1 MRKIA
6 LSFCAVIFLASCSNS
21 FIVSSVD
28 KNIHL
33 ELENLSPYSISNN
46 YNDKKIVVNPF
57 SVLSNNDDF
66 EHTHNYKFDK
76 NKLKITDVLLN
87 NSSILNTSN
96 SSFIQS
102 NYSNKEIELT
112 IKGIFKDLK
121 LKDSNFVY
129 ADGLQNQSFVGDK
142 IKFRVLIDESIACKI
157 ISAKDNEIK
166 VKFNTKL
173 VPDFYLK
180 GSHSFRV
187 INEEKSDSVFIK
199 FDNPEPTEN
208 LNLSPQIN
216 SVEYLDYKNFKTKHY
231 DDDPKNS
238 QNNIENILIKGSNFM
253 MYYRFAYI
261 QIDGIQVF
269 GHQTNIL
276 NDNTFESVIHLP
288 NNKKFDKTK
297 KHSLLYATPFGVSF
311 KEF

>member
-1 MRKIA
+1 MRKVIP
-6 LSFCAVIFLASCSNS
+6 SICSVIFLYSCSNIS
-21 FIVSSVD
+21 NINFD
-28 KNIHL
+28 KNIDL
-33 ELENLSPYSISNN
+33 ELKNLSPYSISNN
-46 YNDKKIVVNPF
+46 YNSRKIVINPF
-57 SVLSNNDDF
+57 SVLSNKDDS
-66 EHTHNYKFDK
+66 EHNQEYKFDK
-76 NKLKITDVLLN
+76 NKLRITDVLLN
-87 NSSILNTSN
+87 NKSIFNTTN
-96 SSFIQS
+96 SSFIQP
-102 NYSNKEIELT
+102 NYSNKEIELV
-112 IKGIFKDLK
+112 IKGIFKDVK
-121 LKDSNFVY
+121 LKDSVFEY
-129 ADGLQNQSFVGDK
+129 ADGLINQSFVGNK

-173 VPDFYLK
+173 IPDFYLK
-180 GSHSFRV
+180 GSHSFRA

-216 SVEYLDYKNFKTKHY
+216 SVEYLDDKKFKSKHY
-231 DDDPKNS
+231 DDDKNP

-261 QIDGIQVF
+261 EIDGIQVF

-288 NNKKFDKTK
+288 TKKFDKTK